1 MRALLVMALALAAAV
16 AALFI
21 NVALLT
27 HASPSHDPVGR
38 LSPRAATVHTNPAP
52 VGAPRPIREL
62 PDD

>member
-21 NVALLT
+21 NIALLT
-27 HASPSHDPVGR
+27 HASPSHDPIGR
-38 LSPRAATVHTNPAP
+38 LSPRSATVRTHPVP
-52 VGAPRPIREL
+52 VGGPRLIREL